1 MPARTP
7 LIPLLVLLTMGA
19 FACAPADQTAEA
31 DTAAESMPE
40 AAGADA
46 PLFDSDAVATSL
58 VTASA
63 NVREGDVVLISGN
76 PRDQQ
81 LLEDLAVQVRRQ
93 GGFPMVELAT
103 DRMTRRMVVDVPEQ
117 YDTQAPTLGLKLAE
131 VFDVIIVLESAEDPT
146 LLADVSP
153 ERLAARAQAGAPVQE
168 AMMRRNVR
176 VLNLGNGMYPSAAAA
191 DAFGMPQPDLARLFW
206 NAVNTD
212 PALLDAAGQ
221 RVKQVLESGTELRIT
236 ATNGTDVTVQV
247 GNRPVLISDG
257 AISPAE
263 EERGGAATTVWLPA
277 GEVFLTP
284 VPGTASGTVVFDA
297 FEFQGTPVEGLTLTF
312 ENGRLTSMNATAGLA
327 PVQAAYD
334 AASAGK
340 DEFAVIDIGL
350 NPNVTVTADSRF
362 RSWVAAGI
370 VSVGIGDNV
379 WAGGSN
385 STPYGLFGHIAGA
398 TVTVDGNAVVENG
411 RLAN

>member
-1 MPARTP
+1 
-7 LIPLLVLLTMGA
+7 
-19 FACAPADQTAEA
+19 
-31 DTAAESMPE
+31 
-40 AAGADA
+40 
-46 PLFDSDAVATSL
+46 
-58 VTASA
+58 
-63 NVREGDVVLISGN
+63 
-76 PRDQQ
+76 
-81 LLEDLAVQVRRQ
+81 
-93 GGFPMVELAT
+93 
-103 DRMTRRMVVDVPEQ
+103 
-117 YDTQAPTLGLKLAE
+117 
-131 VFDVIIVLESAEDPT
+131 
-146 LLADVSP
+146 
-153 ERLAARAQAGAPVQE
+153 
-168 AMMRRNVR
+168 
-176 VLNLGNGMYPSAAAA
+176 
-191 DAFGMPQPDLARLFW
+191 LFW

-263 EERGGAATTVWLPA
+263 EQTGGAATTIWLPA
-277 GEVFLTP
+277 GEVFVTP